1 MQSMNNVAVGPSVT
15 AKKLTRPIPLKKE
28 KAEMGTQLV
37 QLKKT
42 GTVLLFVLPALIPLI
57 VFWIYPICRS
67 IWLSLTDWDFMTVDY
82 NFIGLKNYI
91 SLFQDSRFYA
101 ALLNTLI
108 FTAGT
113 LLPTIVGGL
122 GLALLLQKNFRGSG
136 FFKFILFSPWITPT
150 VAISIV
156 WTWIFQPDGGF
167 ANQILSLFG
176 LPALKWISSSQTA
189 MLSVIIVTVW
199 KSLGYAMIFYLSA
212 LEKVPTELYEASD
225 LDGANAFQR
234 FWYMTLP
241 SISPTTF
248 FLMIITMV
256 NSLQAY
262 DQIQILTQ
270 GGPSGSTRTLLYMYY
285 QLGFQEFHMGQAA
298 ATAVVMILIT
308 VLLSCVQF
316 GASKKWVNY

>member
-1 MQSMNNVAVGPSVT
+1 MALEKIKSKISEKNESGL
-15 AKKLTRPIPLKKE
+15 KGRKKE
-28 KAEMGTQLV
+28 RKESPLRNGC
-37 QLKKT
+37 
-42 GTVLLFVLPALIPLI
+42 TVLFFILPALIPLVI
-57 VFWIYPICRS
+57 FWIYPIFRS
-67 IWLSLTDWDFMTVDY
+67 IWISFTDWDFMTPDY
-82 NFIGLKNYI
+82 NFIFLKNYAA
-91 SLFQDSRFYA
+91 LFKDKRFYN
-101 ALLNTLI
+101 ALWNTLV

-113 LLPTIVGGL
+113 LLPTIIGGL
-122 GLALLLQKNFRGSG
+122 GLALLLKKNFKGSG

-156 WTWIFQPDGGF
+156 WTWIFQPKEGL
-167 ANQILSLFG
+167 ANVVLEFFN
-176 LPALKWISSSQTA
+176 LPALKWISSSDTA

-212 LEKVPTELYEASD
+212 LEKVPAELYEASS
-225 LDGANAFQR
+225 LDGAKKWQQFR
-234 FWYMTLP
+234 DMTLP

-285 QLGFQEFHMGQAA
+285 QLGFEEFKMGQA
-298 ATAVVMILIT
+298 TSVAVVMILIT
-308 VLLSCVQF
+308 VLLSWIQF
-316 GASKKWVNY
+316 VVSKKWVHY

>member
-1 MQSMNNVAVGPSVT
+1 MQSINNVAVGPSVT

-42 GTVLLFVLPALIPLI
+42 GTVLLFVLPAL
-57 VFWIYPICRS
+57 
-67 IWLSLTDWDFMTVDY
+67 
-82 NFIGLKNYI
+82 
-91 SLFQDSRFYA
+91 
-101 ALLNTLI
+101 
-108 FTAGT
+108 
-113 LLPTIVGGL
+113 
-122 GLALLLQKNFRGSG
+122 
-136 FFKFILFSPWITPT
+136 
-150 VAISIV
+150 
-156 WTWIFQPDGGF
+156 
-167 ANQILSLFG
+167 
-176 LPALKWISSSQTA
+176 KWISSSQTV

-199 KSLGYAMIFYLSA
+199 TSLGYAMIFYLAA
-212 LEKVPTELYEASD
+212 LEKVPAELYEASD

-234 FWYMTLP
+234 FCYVTLP

-256 NSLQAY
+256 NSLQVY
-262 DQIQILTQ
+262 DQIQILIQ

-285 QLGFQEFHMGQAA
+285 QLGFQKFHMGQAA

-316 GASKKWVNY
+316 SASKKWVNY